1 LSLGGILS
9 LSDRLPRI
17 TVVTPSLNQGEFIRQ
32 TVDSVVSQGY
42 PELDYWI
49 IDGGSSDGT
58 LSILQSYQN
67 ALRYI
72 SEPDAGQAAAVNKG
86 LHRATGDVIGW
97 LNSDDMYLPGALE
110 TVGIFFRDHPDTAV
124 LYGDAYYCD
133 DSGKILE
140 PYPTRD
146 FDWESFSSECYVCQ
160 PSVFFRRRVLEDV
173 GVLDPAL
180 HFSMDYDFWIRVFRL
195 HPPRRIR
202 QFLSVSRMYSRN
214 KTLSNRPAGLAETIR
229 VVRHHYGRVPYKWAF
244 AYASHLRHGNDQY
257 YDRRAPTVAD
267 SLSALLWLAWFNR
280 ANPRYFLQ
288 CLAERFQALRSGAAL
303 KHSINERS

>member
-1 LSLGGILS
+1 MSLGGILS

-17 TVVTPSLNQGEFIRQ
+17 TVITPSLNQGEFIRQ

-42 PELDYWI
+42 PELDYWV

-58 LSILQSYQN
+58 LSILRSYQN

-72 SEPDAGQAAAVNKG
+72 SEPDAGQAEAVNKG
-86 LHRATGDVIGW
+86 FHRATGDVIGW

-173 GVLDPAL
+173 GVLESSASFLNGLRFLDQGLSITPSAA
-180 HFSMDYDFWIRVFRL
+180 
-195 HPPRRIR
+195 HPSI
-202 QFLSVSRMYSRN
+202 SV
-214 KTLSNRPAGLAETIR
+214 GFEDVLAQQDI
-229 VVRHHYGRVPYKWAF
+229 VKPPG
-244 AYASHLRHGNDQY
+244 
-257 YDRRAPTVAD
+257 
-267 SLSALLWLAWFNR
+267 
-280 ANPRYFLQ
+280 
-288 CLAERFQALRSGAAL
+288 RSGGDHPGSSTSL
-303 KHSINERS
+303 RPRTV